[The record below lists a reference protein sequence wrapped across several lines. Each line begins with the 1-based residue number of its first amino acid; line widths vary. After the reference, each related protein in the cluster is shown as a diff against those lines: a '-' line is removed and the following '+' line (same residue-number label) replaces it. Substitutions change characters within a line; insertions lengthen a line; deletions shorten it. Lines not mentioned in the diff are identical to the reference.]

1 MHVVRTAA
9 RRTTGRAFA
18 VVAAVGIAAL
28 LASCTSSVSGK
39 PVTTTSTSS
48 SPGGSTSGS
57 QSSAATSSAA
67 AAAKPVH
74 IRLLEDD
81 TNGPPTY
88 GVGMPIVVYLNAK
101 ITEARDFVAATTV
114 KVNGVVNNGFWYFE
128 KSALNAGYPVQ
139 ASFIPFNPDAPA
151 YYDGNQTLWPPNADI
166 QMTMNTKGVSGGP
179 GLAFDDDL
187 TLHMRTGDAHIS
199 HVDCA
204 AEQMVITDNGKPW
217 NQFPVSCGAAA
228 TPTYN
233 GIKVVLQKGE
243 QDPKTGKLR
252 PIGTVL
258 MSGPG
263 YTNDPVPYSVRITNS
278 GEYVHAASWNGV
290 NIGRR
295 STSNGCTNLNPDNAI
310 AFYNWAIIG
319 DVVIHSNTGG
329 TKMPSWDGFGQHNL
343 PIAMLRTGGLVPTT

>member
-1 MHVVRTAA
+1 MV
-9 RRTTGRAFA
+9 
-18 VVAAVGIAAL
+18 AVGAVLGVTAL
-28 LASCTSSVSGK
+28 LASCTSSVAGK
-39 PVTTTSTSS
+39 PSGTTSSPVPSGVTSS
-48 SPGGSTSGS
+48 SGS
-57 QSSAATSSAA
+57 SSAAPTSAA
-67 AAAKPVH
+67 PTGKPVH

-88 GVGMPIVVYLNAK
+88 GVGMPIVVYLNST

-139 ASFIPFNPDAPA
+139 ASFIPLNPDAPA
-151 YYDGNQTLWPPNADI
+151 YYNGIQTLWPPNADI
-166 QMTMNTKGVSGGP
+166 RMTMNTKGVSAGT
-179 GLAFDDDL
+179 GLVFDDDL

-199 HVDCA
+199 RVDCA

-258 MSGPG
+258 MSGPD
-263 YTNDPVPYSVRITNS
+263 YTDSPVPYSVRITNS

-319 DVVIHSNTGG
+319 DVVIHTNTGG

-343 PIAMLRTGGLVPTT
+343 SIAVLRTGGLVPTS